1 MLCFAQHDKGLPS
14 PRELVAHEFF
24 LWDTSGTHWGRSSKV
39 MVPHYKGRHRGYF
52 GFDIHNPGGM
62 VIGMTRASDATSVRI
77 EPASRADV
85 EDLLHLEEVCF
96 IDYYEPHR
104 FGSAQFTDYIRSERK
119 VIYVARSGDRLAGY
133 VAGVVEQS
141 RGKSVASMDS
151 LAVYPEARRKGTGE
165 RLLNA
170 FAAEARKRNCR
181 RVVITVATPNESAI
195 HFFTARGF
203 ERVRR
208 LADYY
213 GKGVDGILMRLDI

>member
-1 MLCFAQHDKGLPS
+1 MGHVRDAL
-14 PRELVAHEFF
+14 
-24 LWDTSGTHWGRSSKV
+24 GRPSKV
-39 MVPHYKGRHRGYF
+39 TVPHCKGRHREYF
-52 GFDIHNPGGM
+52 GFDIHNRSGM
-62 VIGMTRASDATSVRI
+62 VTGMTRASDATSVRI
-77 EPASRADV
+77 EPASRADM

-104 FGSAQFTDYIRSERK
+104 FGPPEFADYISSERK

-141 RGKSVASMDS
+141 KGRSVASMDS
-151 LAVYPEARRKGTGE
+151 LAVHPEARRKGTGE

-170 FAAEARKRNCR
+170 FAAEARQRGCR

-195 HFFTARGF
+195 HFFTERGF

-208 LADYY
+208 VTDYY